1 MFVRQIN
8 KQTTKRRTWERET
21 DNNHCSFISELWLAS
36 LLHPCQWDE
45 AHRDHLGQLSSAL
58 HPKVSTDFFRF
69 PKAHTVACST
79 QGCYLHILLHLYPEH
94 MNTCNSPH
102 SALWVGSGEGAD
114 QCQKVLILHCPL
126 FSPLTSLWKYT
137 GAVRTTGHI
146 HQLYEGLVLLKSTNF
161 WK

>member
-94 MNTCNSPH
+94 MNTFDSPH

-114 QCQKVLILHCPL
+114 QCQKVLILHCPPL
-126 FSPLTSLWKYT
+126 QSTHFSLEIHRSSKDHRSHTS
-137 GAVRTTGHI
+137 AVWRI
-146 HQLYEGLVLLKSTNF
+146 STSEIY
-161 WK
+161 